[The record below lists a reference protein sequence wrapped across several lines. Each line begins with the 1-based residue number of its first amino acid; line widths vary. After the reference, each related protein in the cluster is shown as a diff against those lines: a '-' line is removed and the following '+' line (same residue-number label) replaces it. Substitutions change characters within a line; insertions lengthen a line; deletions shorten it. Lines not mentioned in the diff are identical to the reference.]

1 MKDIRKKEPN
11 RKIAS
16 RRKENT
22 LDDINDEDDD
32 LLILREKRQVE
43 ENSAVSKFERE
54 IKELETFSNISAFP
68 SSSLCP
74 VASSPAKNHSK
85 RRRKVIDKS
94 SSKSFASHTIID
106 SDTLEADDSIFRKNK
121 VFIVEPHCS
130 IQISDFERRDTCI
143 KRWKMNEAFTNIV
156 KLYASN
162 WSCSL
167 ESVILL
173 LRNGKRISAVDTPR
187 SVAFSEKD
195 INYLSVY
202 KNSQNENCKTNKIT
216 VKWLLP
222 ERNKPI
228 ITAIPRDTSFI
239 ILKRDF
245 AIDNGLDE
253 RKLTLVFDSERI
265 NPQETVRTLG
275 IEDGDCIDVYIK
287 SIFGR
292 LCYRSFIIFL
302 YSETTAMIFR
312 HEKLHTDLFQCLWIP
327 LNVTRLYSTSTIQSC
342 NEQRDL
348 YQILGIDSSATT
360 KEIKAAYYQL
370 SKIYHPDR
378 HDDKE
383 QKNLAAEKFLQ
394 VAEAYEILSS
404 DEKRKAYDKKCQENW
419 IQTPIG
425 SWPTQM
431 RVKKNF
437 EDLGLDYK
445 TFEDFQR
452 SVKTRKQRT
461 KHDHWQMPDEFFA
474 HFGSP
479 REFTNT
485 FRPRSATYFTYSYK
499 DPMQRQREMRE
510 WQILKEIEEEKR
522 KSKYKTPAFVV
533 MERERRRRE
542 LSEKRTL
549 NILLLFFGCISMLIY
564 IRLT

>member
-1 MKDIRKKEPN
+1 MGINNNLTTRPLNEKSLAHTCILRPLLKALLSSSNSHKTTGASHQCVLMISQNDNDIPDDDDDDDDFFDNPLKHLLSKVKSIKKNRNHIETTMKDIRKKEPN

-287 SIFGR
+287 
-292 LCYRSFIIFL
+292 
-302 YSETTAMIFR
+302 
-312 HEKLHTDLFQCLWIP
+312 
-327 LNVTRLYSTSTIQSC
+327 
-342 NEQRDL
+342 
-348 YQILGIDSSATT
+348 
-360 KEIKAAYYQL
+360 
-370 SKIYHPDR
+370 
-378 HDDKE
+378 
-383 QKNLAAEKFLQ
+383 
-394 VAEAYEILSS
+394 
-404 DEKRKAYDKKCQENW
+404 
-419 IQTPIG
+419 
-425 SWPTQM
+425 
-431 RVKKNF
+431 
-437 EDLGLDYK
+437 
-445 TFEDFQR
+445 
-452 SVKTRKQRT
+452 
-461 KHDHWQMPDEFFA
+461 
-474 HFGSP
+474 
-479 REFTNT
+479 
-485 FRPRSATYFTYSYK
+485 
-499 DPMQRQREMRE
+499 
-510 WQILKEIEEEKR
+510 
-522 KSKYKTPAFVV
+522 
-533 MERERRRRE
+533 
-542 LSEKRTL
+542 
-549 NILLLFFGCISMLIY
+549 
-564 IRLT
+564 